1 MPRVAR
7 RLDTKPLRAIAGAV
21 ACLAAA
27 LGAPAGALAAA
38 PLTIGSGHKPGVAVD
53 GAGTAY
59 IAWYGPESK
68 VTSLHF
74 CRLPRGAGACDV
86 ASTIAAPGTTLSRP
100 FVTVDGTTVR
110 VVSYRYGLTG
120 ARFDEIWEFTRPTA
134 ARRSTPG
141 TPSGSPPSTRRSAGP
156 GTR

>member
-1 MPRVAR
+1 MPC
-7 RLDTKPLRAIAGAV
+7 GV

-27 LGAPAGALAAA
+27 LLGPAGAVAAT
-38 PLTIGSGHKPGVAVD
+38 PLTIGTGHKPGVAVD

-59 IAWYGPESK
+59 IAWFGPESN

-86 ASTIAAPGTTLSRP
+86 ATTIAAPGTTLSRP
-100 FVTVDGTTVR
+100 YVTVDGGTVR

-120 ARFDEIWEFTRPTA
+120 ARFDEIWEFTSADGGATFDAGHPDRHRPV
-134 ARRSTPG
+134 RRGGPR
-141 TPSGSPPSTRRSAGP
+141 TRA
-156 GTR
+156 TR